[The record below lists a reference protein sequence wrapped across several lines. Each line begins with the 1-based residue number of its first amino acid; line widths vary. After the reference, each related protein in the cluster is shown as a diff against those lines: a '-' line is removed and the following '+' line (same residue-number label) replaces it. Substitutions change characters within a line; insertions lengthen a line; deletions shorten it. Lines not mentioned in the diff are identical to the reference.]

1 MLAAI
6 AKLLGRA
13 VGSGALDRIL
23 DAVDRKVDSE
33 TERQRIKA
41 ETVQAYV
48 TAQAKT
54 LAGRG
59 WWFPLFFIVPL
70 GFWWSSVLV
79 YSVLLCRK
87 CAFPQEWSIAELPAP
102 LDEWA
107 GYIIGS
113 LFIGRIGQQIIERWR

>member
-1 MLAAI
+1 MTAILAI
-6 AKLLGRA
+6 LSRLF
-13 VGSGALDRIL
+13 GSGALDRIL

-41 ETVQAYV
+41 ETVQSYV
-48 TAQAKT
+48 NAQAKT

-70 GFWWSSVLV
+70 GFWWASVLV
-79 YSVLLCRK
+79 YSVLFCRT
-87 CAFPQEWSIAELPAP
+87 CAFPQEWSIAALPSP

-107 GYIIGS
+107 GIMIGS